1 MNVLFN
7 HDFWRL
13 ENQFQYITHL
23 KIISQ
28 CICISYFLS
37 CEVKQNRFV
46 NYDST
51 TVSYTCRNNIFYAF
65 CLQKQNNFC
74 WFFKSSLLQIVNL
87 GITGKIAAGHVRFQI
102 MDINANSDVI
112 ARHTCAM
119 LQVGANNASI
129 FYPAFLYL
137 FIWRTIVNKL
147 DINTTITDKEI
158 YFFLISRLHFEFVL
172 RH

>member
-1 MNVLFN
+1 MCQQHIIPSGLNKVSISLLFLYPSLNNWLYSNRIEDRNALMNVLFN

-37 CEVKQNRFV
+37 YEVKQNRFV

-74 WFFKSSLLQIVNL
+74 WFFKSSLL
-87 GITGKIAAGHVRFQI
+87 
-102 MDINANSDVI
+102 
-112 ARHTCAM
+112 
-119 LQVGANNASI
+119 
-129 FYPAFLYL
+129 
-137 FIWRTIVNKL
+137 
-147 DINTTITDKEI
+147 
-158 YFFLISRLHFEFVL
+158 
-172 RH
+172 